1 MALKGKG
8 ATDDISKKNFGLMT
22 AWMQE
27 VKEADDPGESPRVL
41 VCETGIMMSGKSGR
55 GAGSKAI

>member
-1 MALKGKG
+1 MAVEGKG
-8 ATDDISKKNFGLMT
+8 AMDDTSKKNFGVMT

-27 VKEADDPGESPRVL
+27 VKEADDPSKSPRVL
-41 VCETGIMMSGKSGR
+41 VCDTGIMMSGKSGR

>member
-1 MALKGKG
+1 MALEGKG
-8 ATDDISKKNFGLMT
+8 AMDDTSEKNFGFVT

-27 VKEADDPGESPRVL
+27 VKEADDPSKSPRVP
-41 VCETGIMMSGKSGR
+41 VCETGIMMSGESGR